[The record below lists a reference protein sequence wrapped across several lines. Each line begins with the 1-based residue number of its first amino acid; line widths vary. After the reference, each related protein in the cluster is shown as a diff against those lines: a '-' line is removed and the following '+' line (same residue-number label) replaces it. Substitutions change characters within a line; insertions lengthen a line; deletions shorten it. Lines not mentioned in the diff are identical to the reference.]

1 MRLISMI
8 CCATIALAGCSTIYR
23 SSDVIPGAGDGTQVR
38 VVPLNGETVIQANR
52 APYAPQSLPDAYAR
66 SAGTGAGLVG
76 RGAGRLPEA
85 PSTQEGARNRRL
97 ALKPPPSVPQMPY
110 QIGVGD
116 VVMLATPSTRNTLE
130 QLTGLLAAQN
140 SRNGYTVQD
149 DGSVNIPD
157 VGRIRIGGLTIED
170 AEELLF
176 QKLVEAQ
183 FDPTFS
189 LEIAEFNSRR
199 VSVGGAVGKPGVLPI
214 TLTPLYL
221 SEALAAAGSVSVPD
235 IDVSSVRIYRDGDL
249 YQIPL
254 TDFYAS
260 PDLQNTRL
268 VSGDAVFVDT
278 DFNLNR
284 AERFF
289 EQQIRLKQ
297 TTLAARAQE
306 LSELNTAIT
315 LRRSD
320 NAEQRSTFEAR
331 EALGANGRDY
341 VYLAGEVDN
350 QTRYPLP
357 YERQATL
364 ADALYDAGGGI
375 ARETGD
381 VSQVYVLR
389 ASSDPRE
396 FGAVTAW
403 HLNASSAA
411 NLTLATKFQLRPDD
425 VIFVAE
431 NPVTKWGRTLRQITP
446 SLITTPVAAAVN

>member
-1 MRLISMI
+1 MRLMTMI
-8 CCATIALAGCSTIYR
+8 CCAALAVAGCSTVYR
-23 SSDVIPGAGDGTQVR
+23 SSDVIPGSTDGTQVR
-38 VVPLNGETVIQANR
+38 VVPLTGETVIQANR
-52 APYAPQSLPDAYAR
+52 APYAPQSLPSAFSQ
-66 SAGTGAGLVG
+66 SAGTGAGLAG
-76 RGAGRLPEA
+76 RGVGVLPDA
-85 PSTQEGARNRRL
+85 PSTQAGARNQQL
-97 ALKPPPSVPQMPY
+97 VLNSPPPISPGAY
-110 QIGVGD
+110 RIGVGD
-116 VVMLATPSTRNTLE
+116 VVMLATPSTGNTLE
-130 QLTGLLAAQN
+130 AISGLLAAQN
-140 SRNGYTVQD
+140 SRSGYTVQD
-149 DGSVNIPD
+149 DGSINIPD
-157 VGRIRIGGLTIED
+157 VGRVRIAGLTIED

-176 QKLVEAQ
+176 QRLVEAQ

-189 LEIAEFNSRR
+189 LEIAEFNSQR
-199 VSVGGAVGKPGVLPI
+199 VAIGGAVGKPAVLPI

-221 SEALAAAGSVSVPD
+221 NEALAAAGSVAAAN
-235 IDVSSVRIYRDGDL
+235 IDVTSVRIYRDGQL

-254 TDFYAS
+254 ADFYSS
-260 PDLQNTRL
+260 PDLQNIRL
-268 VSGDAVFVDT
+268 VAGDSVFVDS
-278 DFNLNR
+278 DFDLNR

-297 TTLAARAQE
+297 TTLAARAQA
-306 LSELNTAIT
+306 LSELNTAVS
-315 LRRSD
+315 LRRND
-320 NAEQRSTFEAR
+320 NAERRANFEAR
-331 EALGANGRDY
+331 EALGASDRDY
-341 VYLAGEVDN
+341 VYLTGEVDK

-357 YERQATL
+357 YERQASL

-381 VSQVYVLR
+381 VSQIYVLR

-411 NLTLATKFQLRPDD
+411 NLTLATRFELRPDD